1 MSNER
6 DRAFNHPRSP
16 LSHRLCSCVFL
27 NFINLCHQNVQAAIK
42 KRYNT
47 IKRIGLDTPLHVS
60 ISFKPH
66 MNYKNLKKLCS
77 EQEQARAYLRPAG
90 ECEGHD
96 RYLETCTGLSGVH
109 HPRRCRHLAPF
120 SLQQLCDTLF
130 AERLIHAECSV
141 DTAPIEQS

>member
-1 MSNER
+1 M
-6 DRAFNHPRSP
+6 
-16 LSHRLCSCVFL
+16 LLCFFELYQLMPSKRTGRY
-27 NFINLCHQNVQAAIK
+27 QETVQYNK
-42 KRYNT
+42 KNWSRHT
-47 IKRIGLDTPLHVS
+47 VTRFHFVQTPHELQ
-60 ISFKPH
+60 K
-66 MNYKNLKKLCS
+66 LKKLCS

-90 ECEGHD
+90 ECKGHD